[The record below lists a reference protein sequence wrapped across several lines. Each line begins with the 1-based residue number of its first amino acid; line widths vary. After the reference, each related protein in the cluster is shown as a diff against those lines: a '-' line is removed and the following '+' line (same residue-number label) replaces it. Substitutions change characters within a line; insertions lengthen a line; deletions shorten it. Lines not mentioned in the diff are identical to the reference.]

1 MEVLLYI
8 LFSIFLAAGI
18 FLGGWFLSRK
28 LGNERLADVEQ
39 TAGRIISEAK
49 KNAETLKKEALL
61 EAKEEWYQV
70 KVEFEKG
77 AQSKRMDLQKYERR
91 LRDKESNLDRKMDLL
106 NQKDR
111 ELKQFRRDINQ
122 RDKNLK
128 TKESKV
134 GLLFEEQNMRLEKIA
149 GLTKEQAKQELIRNL
164 EEKARHEAAHAAME
178 IKEKAAR
185 DAEKEARKI
194 ITLAIQRYAAEHVA
208 ETSVSVVSLPNEEMK
223 GRIIGREGR
232 NIRSFET
239 ATGIDVII
247 DDTPEAV
254 ILSGFDP
261 IRREVARLAME
272 KLIVDGRIHPGRIEE
287 VVEKTR
293 GEINQSIIEAG
304 EQAAFELSLHGIH
317 PEILKLLGRLKY
329 RTSYGQN
336 VLRHVTEVGSICG
349 IMAAELGLNQ
359 TLAKRA
365 ALLHD
370 IGKAVAHDVE
380 GSHVEIGV
388 QIARRYGE
396 NNLVINA
403 IAAHHEDVECESLIA
418 VLVKA
423 ADAVSGGRPGARR
436 ETLENYI
443 KRLERLEEIAES
455 LPGVDKSYAIRAGR
469 EVRIVVQPGRVNDI
483 QAAELATT
491 ISKTIEGQLQYPG
504 QIKVTVIREIRA
516 IEYAK

>member
-1 MEVLLYI
+1 MEMVIYI
-8 LFSIFLAAGI
+8 VVAFVVAILAYAA
-18 FLGGWFLSRK
+18 GWFLSRK
-28 LGNERLADVEQ
+28 FANERIANLEQ
-39 TAGRIISEAK
+39 TAERIITEAK
-49 KNAETLKKEALL
+49 KEAETLKKEALL
-61 EAKEEWYQV
+61 EAKEEWYQA
-70 KVEFEKG
+70 KVEFEKE
-77 AQSKRMDLQKYERR
+77 AQNKRMELQKYERR
-91 LRDKESNLDRKMDLL
+91 LRDKESNNDRKVDIL
-106 NQKDR
+106 NQKDKELQQR
-111 ELKQFRRDINQ
+111 ERDLNQ
-122 RDKNLK
+122 REKNIK
-128 TKESKV
+128 TKDEK
-134 GLLFEEQNMRLEKIA
+134 LTNLIEEQNIKLEKIA
-149 GLTKEQAKQELIRNL
+149 GLTAEEAKKELITNL
-164 EEKARHEAAHAAME
+164 EEEARHEAAQLVKE
-178 IKEKAAR
+178 IKERAQR

-194 ITLAIQRYAAEHVA
+194 ITLSIQRYAAEHVA
-208 ETSVSVVSLPNEEMK
+208 ETTVSVVNLPNEEMK

-254 ILSGFDP
+254 ILSGYDP
-261 IRREVARLAME
+261 IRREVARLAMT

-293 GEINQSIIEAG
+293 EEVNQLIIEAG
-304 EQAAFELSLHGIH
+304 EQTAFELGLHGIH
-317 PEILKLLGRLKY
+317 PEILKLLGRLRF

-336 VLRHVTEVGSICG
+336 VLQHVTEVAHICG
-349 IMAAELGLNQ
+349 ILAAELGLDQ

-396 NNLVINA
+396 NNIVINA
-403 IAAHHEDVECESLIA
+403 IAAHHEDVEAESLIS

-423 ADAVSGGRPGARR
+423 ADAISGGRPGARR

-443 KRLERLEEIAES
+443 KRLEQLEEIADS
-455 LPGVDKSYAIRAGR
+455 LPGVEKSYAIRAGR
-469 EVRIVVQPGRVNDI
+469 EIRIIVQPEKVSDVQSND
-483 QAAELATT
+483 LANTVA
-491 ISKTIEGQLQYPG
+491 KKIEGQMQYPG
-504 QIKVTVIREIRA
+504 QIKVTVIRETRA